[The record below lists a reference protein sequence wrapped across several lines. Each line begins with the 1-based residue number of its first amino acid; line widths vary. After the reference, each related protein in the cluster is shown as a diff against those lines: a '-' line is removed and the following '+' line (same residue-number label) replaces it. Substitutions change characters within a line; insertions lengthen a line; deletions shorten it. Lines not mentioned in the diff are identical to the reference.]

1 MPTYKYTALDKY
13 GKKIEKNYSAQSKG
27 EVLNMLRQ
35 NNYYPI
41 KVEIDS
47 KTKDIKKF
55 TIPRKVKIKDIAV
68 FCRQF
73 YAMTNAGVPIV
84 SCLDILRYQTENKNL
99 KKTLNDVYEDVNK
112 GMTLSESLK
121 THKRI
126 FPDLLINMVEAGEVS
141 GNLDVIMDRMAT
153 HYEKENKIN
162 NKVKGAMTYP
172 IILSVISILVV
183 IFLLVVVMPTF
194 VGMFESSGVG
204 LPKPTLILL
213 AVSNFIKSFWYIL
226 SALIISLIYLY
237 KKYSESVKG
246 RRRIDSIKLS
256 IPIIKGTAIKI
267 ITSKF
272 TRTMSTLLSSGVP
285 LIEALDIV
293 SRIVGNKVVEEGLLQ
308 SKEDIRKGINLAEPI
323 KNIGVFP
330 PMVTSMIKI
339 GEESGALDDILDKTA
354 NFYDDEVETAIQRMT
369 TLLEPLMIVLMA
381 IIIGAIVIAMVLPMF
396 DMINTIQY

>member
-13 GKKIEKNYSAQSKG
+13 GKKIEKNYSAQSKD

-35 NNYYPI
+35 NSYYPI

-73 YAMTNAGVPIV
+73 YAMVNAGVPIV
-84 SCLDILRYQTENKNL
+84 NCLDILRYQTENKNL
-99 KKTLNDVYEDVNK
+99 KKTLNNVYEDVNK
-112 GMTLSESLK
+112 GMTFSESLK
-121 THKRI
+121 THKKI

-141 GNLDVIMDRMAT
+141 GNLDVIMARMAT
-153 HYEKENKIN
+153 HFEKENKIN

-172 IILSVISILVV
+172 VILSVISILVV

-194 VGMFESSGVG
+194 VGMFEISGVE

-213 AVSNFIKSFWYIL
+213 AVSDFIKNFWYIL
-226 SALIISLIYLY
+226 SAFIIGLIYTY

-246 RRRIDSIKLS
+246 RRKIDSIKLS
-256 IPIIKGTAIKI
+256 IPIIKGTTIKI
-267 ITSKF
+267 ITSRF
-272 TRTMSTLLSSGVP
+272 TRTMSTLLSSGVS
-285 LIEALDIV
+285 LIETLDIV

-339 GEESGALDDILDKTA
+339 GEESGALDDILEKTA
-354 NFYDDEVETAIQRMT
+354 NFYDDEVETAVQRMT
-369 TLLEPLMIVLMA
+369 TLLEPIMIVVMA
-381 IIIGAIVIAMVLPMF
+381 VIIGSIVIAMILPMF